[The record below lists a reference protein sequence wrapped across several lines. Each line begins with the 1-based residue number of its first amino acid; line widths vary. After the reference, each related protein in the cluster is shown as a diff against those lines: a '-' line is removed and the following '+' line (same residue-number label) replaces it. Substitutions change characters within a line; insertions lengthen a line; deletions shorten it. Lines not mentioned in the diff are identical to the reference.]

1 LPINVVSEIILIF
14 AFVFVLRW
22 VGPANYGLFG
32 IAISAVVVLMIAING
47 TTGTSPKNVILARG
61 INTIAGGA
69 LALLAYWLWPT
80 WERTQLKER
89 LAEVLQA
96 YSTYFSRLAGTYI
109 AGVDGSAEEI
119 AKETEAARQK
129 SRVARSNFEG
139 SLDRL
144 SSEPGTTEQQLDRL
158 NAMRASSYRL
168 VHAIM
173 AIDAGWLQTSN
184 VPARPTFKTFAA
196 DVEKTVA
203 LLVAVLHGVR
213 VQESEFPNLRQDHNA
228 LIETGN
234 PDIERYAL
242 INVEADRITNSL
254 DTLREQILEWTGD
267 EHSHALHPSEAP
279 QPV

>member
-1 LPINVVSEIILIF
+1 
-14 AFVFVLRW
+14 
-22 VGPANYGLFG
+22 
-32 IAISAVVVLMIAING
+32 
-47 TTGTSPKNVILARG
+47 
-61 INTIAGGA
+61 
-69 LALLAYWLWPT
+69 
-80 WERTQLKER
+80 LKER

-109 AGVDGSAEEI
+109 AAVDSSAEGI
-119 AKETEAARQK
+119 AKETEGARQK

-173 AIDAGWLQTSN
+173 AIDAGWQISN
-184 VPARPTFKTFAA
+184 VPARATFKTFAA

-203 LLVAVLHGVR
+203 LLVEVLHGAR